1 MRRLRWTRWPSSCS
15 ASSMKTRER
24 QREEAAEPSR
34 EVRLRGLAVSPGVAV
49 GSIHLRDAGAV
60 PVPEYLIA
68 ASQVPREITRFA
80 TAVKAAEKQLAKLR
94 EKAASVHGASA
105 EELFFLLEAHSQML
119 RSGQLREG
127 VERRVREERRNA
139 ESALASEIEQ
149 ILSVFDAIDDPYLRT
164 RGDEVRQVGQRILR
178 HLTDRAYQGF
188 GRLARNSLVMAEEV
202 TPADTA
208 LMDPKRVIGFA
219 SVLGGAEGHT
229 AVMARSLGLPAVLG
243 VAELLRHARSGDMA
257 IVDGDE
263 GLVII
268 DPRRETLDFYRRR
281 RASQLRSNRS
291 LQRLRDVPAVTRDG
305 VPVSLQANVELP
317 SDVEQ
322 CVAAGAEG
330 VGLLRTEYL
339 FMNREDLPDEEEQI
353 ASIRH
358 ILNGLPEGR
367 VTVRTLDV
375 GGEKIASALGHHL
388 AEAANPA
395 LGLRAVRLSLR
406 VPELLE
412 SQLSAA
418 LRANEEG
425 RLRILLPMIVN
436 VEEIRLVR
444 RKMKEVARKL
454 ASQGFSLPHSL
465 PPLGIMIEVPGAA
478 LAADQLA
485 EEADFFAIGTNDLI
499 MYTLAI
505 DRSDERVAYLYDPL
519 HPAVLRLIH
528 FAVDAAR
535 RRNRPVS
542 VCGEMA
548 GDARFLPFFLG
559 LGIRELSMRPTA
571 LPRIKQRLLRL
582 EAAACEEL
590 TSRMLS
596 QSDAQ
601 EIRRLLDAF
610 NG

>member
-1 MRRLRWTRWPSSCS
+1 MRSSIWCS
-15 ASSMKTRER
+15 ASSMKIEDKSEER
-24 QREEAAEPSR
+24 PTETSQ
-34 EVRLRGLAVSPGVAV
+34 EVRLTGLGVSPGVGI
-49 GSIHLRDAGAV
+49 GSLHLRDGGNV
-60 PVPEYLIA
+60 PYPEALLSA
-68 ASQVPREITRFA
+68 AQVPHGVDGFIS
-80 TAVKAAEKQLAKLR
+80 AVNAAEKQLSKLR

-105 EELFFLLEAHSQML
+105 EELFFLLEAHSHML
-119 RSGQLREG
+119 RSSQLREG

-139 ESALASEIEQ
+139 EAALAAEIDQ
-149 ILSVFDAIDDPYLRT
+149 ILAVFEGIDDPYLRS

-178 HLTDRAYQGF
+178 HLTDHAYQGF
-188 GRLARNSLVMAEEV
+188 SRLSRNSVVIAEEV

-208 LMDPKRVIGFA
+208 LMDPRRVIGFA

-243 VAELLRHARSGDMA
+243 VPELLRHGRTSAMA
-257 IVDGDE
+257 IVDGNE

-268 DPRRETLDFYRRR
+268 DPAQETLEIYRRR
-281 RASQLRSNRS
+281 RASQLRANRA
-291 LQRLRDVPAVTRDG
+291 LQRLRDLPAVTRDG
-305 VPVSLQANVELP
+305 VTVSLQANVELP
-317 SDVEQ
+317 TDVEQ

-358 ILNGLPEGR
+358 ILTGLPNGK

-418 LRANEEG
+418 LQANEEG

-528 FAVDAAR
+528 FAVDAAK

-548 GDARFLPFFLG
+548 G
-559 LGIRELSMRPTA
+559 
-571 LPRIKQRLLRL
+571 
-582 EAAACEEL
+582 
-590 TSRMLS
+590 
-596 QSDAQ
+596 
-601 EIRRLLDAF
+601 
-610 NG
+610 

>member
-1 MRRLRWTRWPSSCS
+1 
-15 ASSMKTRER
+15 MKTKANPNENAG
-24 QREEAAEPSR
+24 QPTEI
-34 EVRLRGLAVSPGVAV
+34 RLRGLGVSPGVAV
-49 GSIHLRDAGAV
+49 GAIHLRDASAV
-60 PVPEYLIA
+60 PIPEYLIS
-68 ASQVPREITRFA
+68 ASQVPREINRFD
-80 TAVKAAEKQLAKLR
+80 TAVSAAEKQLAKLR

-127 VERRVREERRNA
+127 VERRVREERQNA
-139 ESALASEIEQ
+139 EAALAAEIEQ
-149 ILSVFDAIDDPYLRT
+149 ILTIFDAIDDPYLRS

-188 GRLARNSLVMAEEV
+188 DRLSRNSLVIAEEV

-243 VAELLRHARSGDMA
+243 VPELLRHGRSGAMM
-257 IVDGDE
+257 IIDGDE

-268 DPRRETLDFYRRR
+268 DPYKETLELYRRR
-281 RASQLRSNRS
+281 RASQLRANRA
-291 LQRLRDVPAVTRDG
+291 LQRLRDLPAVTKDG
-305 VPVSLQANVELP
+305 VRVSLQANVELP

-339 FMNREDLPDEEEQI
+339 FMNRHDLPDEEEQI

-358 ILNGLPEGR
+358 IMHGVADGQ

-418 LRANEEG
+418 LRANEG
-425 RLRILLPMIVN
+425 NRLRILLPMIVN
-436 VEEIRLVR
+436 VDEIRLVR
-444 RKMKEVARKL
+444 RKMEEVTLRL
-454 ASQGFSLPHSL
+454 TSQGLIAGETLPSL
-465 PPLGIMIEVPGAA
+465 GVMIEIPGAA
-478 LAADQLA
+478 LAADALA
-485 EEADFFAIGTNDLI
+485 READFFAIGTNDLI

-535 RRNRPVS
+535 RQDKPVS

-548 GDARFLPFFLG
+548 GDARYLPFFLG

-571 LPRIKQRLLRL
+571 LPRIKQRLRRL

-590 TSRMLS
+590 VSQLLS
-596 QSDAQ
+596 QSDSH
-601 EIRRLLDAF
+601 EIKRLLNEF